1 MSKKRRI
8 GLVGAGIIG
17 GFVLDNIIEGK
28 VPNYEV
34 VVVCGRTETSK
45 GRDKADKYN
54 IPWITD
60 TKELFNFDLDVVVEA
75 ATQET
80 LEEIAEDVL
89 RAGIDLVPISLGAF
103 VDGDLLE
110 RLIAVAEETGSI
122 LKIPSGGIG
131 ALDAIQAAVLA
142 GVDNIVMTTRKP
154 PEAWKNIP
162 YVETLNID
170 LDNVNEEIE
179 LFKGP
184 AKDCVKLFPQNIN
197 IAADLSMAGIGFDKT
212 IIRILIDPKVKLNT
226 HQIYVEGVAGILTVT
241 FENVPVPANPKTTYQ
256 ACLSVLASLNKLRNP
271 YQMGS

>member
-1 MSKKRRI
+1 MNKKRRI
-8 GLVGAGIIG
+8 GLIGAGTIG
-17 GFVLDNIIEGK
+17 GFVLENIIDGK
-28 VPNYEV
+28 VPDSEV
-34 VVVCGRTETSK
+34 VVICGRTETSR

-60 TKELFNFDLDVVVEA
+60 PKELFNYDLDVVVEA

-110 RLIAVAEETGSI
+110 RLIVIAKDKGSI

-131 ALDAIQAAVLA
+131 ALDAIQAAVIA
-142 GVDNIVMTTRKP
+142 GVDSVVMTTRKP

-162 YVETLNID
+162 YVESLNLD
-170 LDNVNEEIE
+170 LDNISEEIE

-184 AKDCVKLFPQNIN
+184 ARDCVKVFPQNIN

-226 HQIYVEGVAGILTVT
+226 HQIRVEGAAGVLTVT

-256 ACLSVLASLNKLRNP
+256 ACLSVLAALNKLRNP
-271 YQMGS
+271 FQMGS